1 MAKIGKRLMSV
12 FGMAVTAVYAAGYIY
27 TMPSAQANTSS
38 IPGLNPTTP
47 TPSQSTPG
55 AAAKAYNSKP
65 QSSTKKSSSSHHAT
79 STTASKKSTPTHHAP
94 STAAS
99 TSSTAKKG
107 NTKSSTSTNT
117 AKKPAAKAAQY
128 KDGVFTGVASN
139 PYGGLSLAVT
149 IAHGKIA
156 AVKIT
161 SYTMHYPQSVIDPQL
176 PQEAVQMQTWRIYI
190 VSGAT
195 ASTYNFA
202 EAMYQAL
209 NKAKA

>member
-1 MAKIGKRLMSV
+1 MSV
-12 FGMAVTAVYAAGYIY
+12 CGAAVTAVYAAGYIY

-38 IPGLNPTTP
+38 VPGLNPTTP
-47 TPSQSTPG
+47 ASQSTPG
-55 AAAKAYNSKP
+55 AAAKAYNHSKT
-65 QSSTKKSSSSHHAT
+65 QSSAKKSS
-79 STTASKKSTPTHHAP
+79 PTHHP
-94 STAAS
+94 
-99 TSSTAKKG
+99 TS
-107 NTKSSTSTNT
+107 SSTSTNST
-117 AKKPAAKAAQY
+117 ANKGNPKSQTSSSNAKKPAAKAAQY
-128 KDGVFTGVASN
+128 KDGVYTGVASN

-156 AVKIT
+156 SVKIT
-161 SYTMHYPQSVIDPQL
+161 SYSMHYPQSVIDPQL

>member
-1 MAKIGKRLMSV
+1 MSV
-12 FGMAVTAVYAAGYIY
+12 CGAAVTAVYAAGYIY

-38 IPGLNPTTP
+38 VPGLNPTTP
-47 TPSQSTPG
+47 APSQSTPG
-55 AAAKAYNSKP
+55 AAAKAYNHSKT
-65 QSSTKKSSSSHHAT
+65 QSSAKKSS
-79 STTASKKSTPTHHAP
+79 PTHHP
-94 STAAS
+94 
-99 TSSTAKKG
+99 TS
-107 NTKSSTSTNT
+107 SSTSTNGT
-117 AKKPAAKAAQY
+117 SNKGNPKSQTSSSNAKKPAAKAAQY
-128 KDGVFTGVASN
+128 KDGVYTGVASN

-156 AVKIT
+156 SVKIT
-161 SYTMHYPQSVIDPQL
+161 SYSMHYPQSVIDPQL